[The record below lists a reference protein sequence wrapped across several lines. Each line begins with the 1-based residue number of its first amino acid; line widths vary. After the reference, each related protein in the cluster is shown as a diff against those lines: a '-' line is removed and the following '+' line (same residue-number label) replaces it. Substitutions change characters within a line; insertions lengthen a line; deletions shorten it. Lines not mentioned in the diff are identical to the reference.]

1 MILSSFGQKL
11 SGDSGILQLMDDL
24 GRPLPA
30 GVTPYMLGG
39 GNPARIPEVEAL
51 WRREMESLLARG
63 DAFEEAVSRYDAP
76 QGRVSFI
83 NALVLFFRREYGW
96 DIDGENIAVSNGS
109 QSAFFYLFNLFS
121 GTTPALPASA
131 GTLSARR
138 SPARARRTILFPL
151 VPEYI
156 GYADQGI
163 ERDTFVT
170 LPARME
176 NIGEHSFKYFIDLPL
191 VEAYLAAHPEVGA
204 ICVSRPTN
212 PTGNVLT
219 DAEIAALS
227 RLADLYGIP
236 LMVDNAYGMPFPNI
250 IFPDTAG
257 ENDSIAPVW
266 NENIILSMS
275 LSKIGLPSL
284 RTGIVI
290 AAKPVI
296 KALGAL
302 NAIASLT
309 TGSLGQILAE
319 GIIRSGEIKKI
330 ADEAVRPFYRQK
342 SLDAQ
347 GFIHEFFRDR
357 DYRIHKSEG
366 AIFLWLYLGDLSIS
380 SKELYRHLKE
390 RGVVIV
396 PGEYFFFGR
405 ENGTDEETAWR
416 RHPHREK
423 CLRLNYSRGESEVR
437 EGLRKIAE
445 VSGKFR
451 K

>member
-1 MILSSFGQKL
+1 MIFSSFGQKL

-30 GVTPYMLGG
+30 GVTPCMLGG
-39 GNPARIPEVEAL
+39 GNPARIPAVEAV
-51 WRREMESLLARG
+51 WRGEMESLLSRG
-63 DAFEEAVSRYDAP
+63 DAFEDAVSRYDAP
-76 QGRVSFI
+76 QGRVGFI
-83 NALVLFFRREYGW
+83 DAVVQFFRGEYGW
-96 DIDGENIAVSNGS
+96 PIDAENVAVSNGS

-121 GTTPALPASA
+121 GTTPVPGA
-131 GTLSARR
+131 GTTV
-138 SPARARRTILFPL
+138 RRTILFPL

-170 LPARME
+170 LPARVVLE
-176 NIGEHSFKYFIDLPL
+176 GDHSFKYYIDLPL
-191 VEAYLAAHPEVGA
+191 VETYLSSHPEVGA

-227 RLADLYGIP
+227 ALAAKYGIP

-250 IFPDTAG
+250 IFPDSAAS
-257 ENDSIAPVW
+257 DSIAPVW
-266 NENIILSMS
+266 NTDIILSMS
-275 LSKIGLPSL
+275 LSKIGLPSI

-290 AAKPVI
+290 ADKPVI
-296 KALGAL
+296 KALGAI

-319 GIIRSGEIKKI
+319 GIVRSGEIKKL
-330 ADEAVRPFYRQK
+330 ADTAVRPFYRQK

-347 GFIHEFFRDR
+347 DNIHDFFRGR

-366 AIFLWLYLGDLSIS
+366 AIFLWLYLGDLSITA
-380 SKELYRHLKE
+380 KELYRLLKE

-405 ENGTDEETAWR
+405 DKGTDDETAWQ

-423 CLRLNYSRGESEVR
+423 CLRLNFSRGESEVR
-437 EGLRKIAE
+437 EGVRIMAE